1 MLAIALWG
9 CAQFYANPHFA
20 VRNRERGLI
29 KCSLAAVPADPS
41 SLPVLERRY
50 SFSKYVIRPSGPFFQ
65 VYST

>member
-20 VRNRERGLI
+20 VRNRETGLI
-29 KCSLAAVPADPS
+29 KCSLAAAVPTDPS
-41 SLPVLERRY
+41 SPSVLESRY

-65 VYST
+65 V